1 MTKIDL
7 TFRPQR
13 EALLSGHS
21 NRLNVLLQA
30 QAPDAPESVAARKS
44 LNLSL
49 VIDRSGSMQGRPLD
63 EAKRCA
69 SMIIDNL
76 GPSDRASI
84 IAYDDRVDVLVP
96 TRPVDDQQHSRAPC
110 SAAMSPPSS
119 ARPATWG
126 RLKCRSSPARW
137 RLR

>member
-30 QAPDAPESVAARKS
+30 QAPDAPESVTARKP

-63 EAKRCA
+63 DGVVVPPP
-69 SMIIDNL
+69 SLDQNL
-76 GPSDRASI
+76 GLVRPSWVRAWTKS
-84 IAYDDRVDVLVP
+84 
-96 TRPVDDQQHSRAPC
+96 
-110 SAAMSPPSS
+110 
-119 ARPATWG
+119 
-126 RLKCRSSPARW
+126 
-137 RLR
+137 